1 MNNFDN
7 IDDTEEL
14 YRWILPNKLNDKT
27 GPHYDIS
34 DSGDIIILNC
44 AFLGGKKPSVDR
56 AKFKCFD
63 PKNSRRKNNLTD
75 GVISITAEQV
85 KSVIIENYT
94 VNIEYKPLPN
104 NKAHSQIVLCPK
116 IKGLSKNSEKTA
128 LSDLRRGL
136 AENAIL
142 RVKPVPFR

>member
-27 GPHYDIS
+27 GPHYDIL
-34 DSGDIIILNC
+34 DSEEIIILNY

-56 AKFKCFD
+56 SKFKCFD
-63 PKNSRRKNNLTD
+63 PKNSRRKITD

-85 KSVIIENYT
+85 KSVIVENYT
-94 VNIEYKPLPN
+94 VNIEYKPLSD
-104 NKAHSQIVLCPK
+104 NKAHSQIVICPK
-116 IKGLSKNSEKTA
+116 KKDLSKNSEKTA

-136 AENAIL
+136 AENSIL
-142 RVKPVPFR
+142 RVKPIPFP